1 MRLSEVP
8 VMNIV
13 VIASYASSLINFRRE
28 LLSAFVND
36 GHSVIACAP
45 GENQDVTECLK
56 LMNIEYRSIKLER
69 TGINPFDDIKTII
82 QLRSLFREINPDI
95 VLSYTIKPVI
105 FGSLAARLAHVPAS
119 YSIVTG
125 LGYVFMG
132 DNFKQKF
139 IRFLISPL
147 YKMSLSSNKTVFF
160 QNPDDRD
167 LFINLSFAK
176 KEIAILIN
184 GSGVNLD
191 IFRNTA
197 LPTKPLVFLL
207 ISRMIKE
214 KGIHEYV
221 EAAKVLKKRFP
232 EIKFLLLGPLDKKSS
247 SISKEQ
253 ITQWQTSGVID
264 YLGETK
270 DVRPFIARTSVYVLP
285 SYREGTPRSV
295 LEAMAMGRPI
305 ITTNVPGCRE
315 TVENGKN
322 GILVPAKNVNKL
334 VEAMQKFIMNPELV
348 AKMGENSRKIAE
360 EKYDVRDVNRV
371 LMQAM
376 GLNSPTV

>member
-1 MRLSEVP
+1 MK
-8 VMNIV
+8 IA
-13 VIASYASSLINFRRE
+13 VIASYAKSLINFRRE
-28 LLSAFVND
+28 LLGAFVND

-105 FGSLAARLAHVPAS
+105 FGSLAARLAHVRNS
-119 YSIVTG
+119 FSIITG
-125 LGYVFMG
+125 LGYVFLG
-132 DNFKQKF
+132 DNDKQKI

-147 YKMSLSSNKTVFF
+147 YKLSLSSNKAVFF

-167 LFINLSFAK
+167 LFFKLNLVK
-176 KEIAILIN
+176 KEQAVLIN

-191 IFRNTA
+191 IFRKTA
-197 LPTKPLVFLL
+197 APVEPLVFLL
-207 ISRMIKE
+207 ISRLIKE

-221 EAAKVLKKRFP
+221 EAAKVLKRRFP
-232 EIKFLLLGPLDKKSS
+232 EVKFWLLGPIDNKAS
-247 SISKEQ
+247 SINKEL
-253 ITQWQTSGVID
+253 ISQWQTSGVID
-264 YLGETK
+264 YLGETR
-270 DVRPFIARTSVYVLP
+270 DVRPFIARSSVYVLP

-305 ITTNVPGCRE
+305 ITTDVPGCRE
-315 TVENGKN
+315 TVENGEN
-322 GILVPAKNVNKL
+322 GILVPAKDVNKL
-334 VEAMQKFIMNPELV
+334 VEAMEKFILSPELV
-348 AKMGENSRKIAE
+348 AKMGEISRKIAE
-360 EKYDVRDVNRV
+360 VKYDVHDVNRV

-376 GLNSPTV
+376 GLNSKRV